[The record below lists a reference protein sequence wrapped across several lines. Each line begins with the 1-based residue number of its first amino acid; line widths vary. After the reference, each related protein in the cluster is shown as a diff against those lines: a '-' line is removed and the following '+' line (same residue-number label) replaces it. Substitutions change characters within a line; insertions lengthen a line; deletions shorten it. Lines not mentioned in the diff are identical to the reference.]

1 MQTIEKY
8 RHLSSKT
15 LFAVDRW
22 NKDKTIVKTH
32 AGAVFSISD
41 CEKWNPEYPQI
52 AFELPPQDGEVVMR
66 SEHVFIVVK
75 KSRDGNTK
83 EPRLWYGNVPGQFYP
98 ISECS
103 LVSDD
108 LINAWANEIAKF
120 RNHKETSAE
129 YQNFI
134 QQVPEAIRDLCVIK
148 SLNYLYEL
156 KEPIVVNKNGFF

>member
-22 NKDKTIVKTH
+22 NKDKT
-32 AGAVFSISD
+32 
-41 CEKWNPEYPQI
+41 
-52 AFELPPQDGEVVMR
+52 
-66 SEHVFIVVK
+66 
-75 KSRDGNTK
+75 
-83 EPRLWYGNVPGQFYP
+83 
-98 ISECS
+98 
-103 LVSDD
+103 
-108 LINAWANEIAKF
+108 NEIAKF